1 MLEITQIAITPAL
14 TFTAFIITILVFRKQ
29 FSLVVE
35 GISKISAKGL
45 EIESTK
51 QEVKQL
57 SAKINDL
64 DKLTLDKLALEKETV
79 FGDYLDAHNALQKQI
94 NDYLD
99 KCTKEGIDRP
109 RLNIIVLAVSMVN
122 SWRFI
127 RERIPQFLEKN
138 SSLTIELK
146 LIWVDPEFLSSI
158 QMSRY
163 GEVKWSEMSRKRLEN
178 AKNFLNTLPP
188 EYRERVKLQARLY
201 KNLPHWHGIL
211 FNEKYLYL
219 GRVNWSFP
227 DDRRPQLNCG
237 RNKYRYF
244 EINSNMGRER
254 IDLFNNWC
262 RYYANFAS
270 ELVYDS
276 SISSVK
282 TTPD

>member
-1 MLEITQIAITPAL
+1 MTEITQIAITPVL
-14 TFTAFIITILVFRKQ
+14 TFTAFVVALLLFRKPL
-29 FSLVVE
+29 SLVVE

-57 SAKINDL
+57 SEKISNL
-64 DKLTLDKLALEKETV
+64 NTIVAETETA
-79 FGDYLDAHNALQKQI
+79 FGDYLDAHSALQKQI
-94 NDYLD
+94 ISYLD
-99 KCTKEGIDRP
+99 KCAKEGIDSP
-109 RLNIIVLAVSMVN
+109 KLNIMVLAVSMVN

-138 SSLTIELK
+138 PSLTIELK
-146 LIWVDPEFLSSI
+146 LMWVDPEFLDSI
-158 QMSRY
+158 QMSKS
-163 GEVKWSEMSRKRLEN
+163 GEVKWSEMSRRRFEDATK
-178 AKNFLNTLPP
+178 FLSTLPN

-227 DDRRPQLNCG
+227 DDQRPQLNCG

-244 EINSNMGRER
+244 DINSNMGRER
-254 IDLFNNWC
+254 IDLFNNWY
-262 RYYANFAS
+262 RYYTKFAS
-270 ELVYDS
+270 NLVYDS
-276 SISSVK
+276 QSIDSVK